1 MFYIKIADECIRTQ
15 VLWYRKQSL
24 CQLCHNYCPTIWL
37 KKIHWTLH
45 NINAWRRKRKEKK
58 KLMLKWIL
66 TCGSC
71 KSSGLSSWGGWSWT
85 IQTWPTSPRSRSR
98 SRQCSLQHWL
108 SIHLRLLDHPVLERP
123 GDETG
128 LTGLSNLH
136 AQPLYFHGKQWSAL
150 NHPNSCLFFDLSR
163 TSVTRLGENCHFE
176 FLKKHFAWIEGLLA
190 VDKPFNILCKN
201 NIFVENGQILK
212 NIINSLPLQ
221 FKTLESHCSQIS
233 CQFDSSDENY
243 DRRVFLRLASEL
255 EFKVARFFSNWFS
268 INRYFLKWSP
278 KLPNIWATYVR
289 KFVGKTFQ
297 KLPNLITLLT
307 IIGVETGYER
317 IIPTT
322 TISNCGLLGIVGIT
336 S

>member
-1 MFYIKIADECIRTQ
+1 MT
-15 VLWYRKQSL
+15 
-24 CQLCHNYCPTIWL
+24 N
-37 KKIHWTLH
+37 
-45 NINAWRRKRKEKK
+45 
-58 KLMLKWIL
+58 
-66 TCGSC
+66 
-71 KSSGLSSWGGWSWT
+71 
-85 IQTWPTSPRSRSR
+85 
-98 SRQCSLQHWL
+98 
-108 SIHLRLLDHPVLERP
+108 LLI
-123 GDETG
+123 
-128 LTGLSNLH
+128 
-136 AQPLYFHGKQWSAL
+136 YFG
-150 NHPNSCLFFDLSR
+150 
-163 TSVTRLGENCHFE
+163 
-176 FLKKHFAWIEGLLA
+176 
-190 VDKPFNILCKN
+190 KN

-322 TISNCGLLGIVGIT
+322 TISNCGLLGIVGI
-336 S
+336 SS